1 MDKTYRYERKF
12 ILPKNYSVDSIE
24 SVLIKS
30 RFSFTKQHEDRYVN
44 SIYFDNK
51 YLDSVKENLDGVV
64 SKKKIRLRWYGSHNL
79 IQNPRLEVKL
89 KMGYLNTKKIFELKN
104 FKIKFS
110 ENNLNNIHSI
120 LLKKY
125 NFLNNYKIVTSTHY
139 VRKYFISIINNI
151 RATIDTDIFYKKL
164 RQLNNFN
171 LNNKDSRPI
180 LELKYKTADDDY
192 VRTNLKNLTLRFSK
206 NSKYIN
212 SLILQ

>member
-1 MDKTYRYERKF
+1 MDNTYRYERKF
-12 ILPKNYSVDSIE
+12 ILPENYSVDSIE

-30 RFSFTKQHEDRYVN
+30 RFSFTKQYEDRYVN

-51 YLDSVKENLDGVV
+51 NLDSVKENLDGVV

-110 ENNLNNIHSI
+110 ENNLNNINSI

-139 VRKYFISIINNI
+139 IRKYFISIINNI

-192 VRTNLKNLTLRFSK
+192 VRANLKNLTLRFSK

>member
-110 ENNLNNIHSI
+110 ENNLNNINSI

>member
-1 MDKTYRYERKF
+1 MDNTYRYERKF
-12 ILPKNYSVDSIE
+12 ILPKNYSVDRIE

-110 ENNLNNIHSI
+110 ENNLNNINSI

-139 VRKYFISIINNI
+139 IRKYFISIINNI

>member
-1 MDKTYRYERKF
+1 MDNTYRYERKF

-30 RFSFTKQHEDRYVN
+30 RFSFTKQYEDRYVN

-51 YLDSVKENLDGVV
+51 NLDSVKENLDGVV

-110 ENNLNNIHSI
+110 ENNLNNINSI

-139 VRKYFISIINNI
+139 IRKYFISIINNI

-164 RQLNNFN
+164 KQLNNFN

>member
-1 MDKTYRYERKF
+1 MDNTYRYERKF

-51 YLDSVKENLDGVV
+51 NLDSVKENLDGVV

-104 FKIKFS
+104 LEKGLRSKEIQKM
-110 ENNLNNIHSI
+110 L
-120 LLKKY
+120 
-125 NFLNNYKIVTSTHY
+125 
-139 VRKYFISIINNI
+139 INNSPSDQI
-151 RATIDTDIFYKKL
+151 IKILKD
-164 RQLNNFN
+164 FN
-171 LNNKDSRPI
+171 
-180 LELKYKTADDDY
+180 
-192 VRTNLKNLTLRFSK
+192 TLAK
-206 NSKYIN
+206 
-212 SLILQ
+212 

>member
-30 RFSFTKQHEDRYVN
+30 RFSFTKQYEDRYVN

-51 YLDSVKENLDGVV
+51 NLDSVKENLDGVV

-110 ENNLNNIHSI
+110 ENNLNNINSI

-139 VRKYFISIINNI
+139 IRKYFISIINNI

>member
-1 MDKTYRYERKF
+1 MDNTYRYERKF

-30 RFSFTKQHEDRYVN
+30 RFSFTKQYEDRYVN

-51 YLDSVKENLDGVV
+51 NLDSVKENLDGVV

-104 FKIKFS
+104 IKLKFS
-110 ENNLNNIHSI
+110 ENNLNNINSI

-139 VRKYFISIINNI
+139 IRKYFISIINNI

>member
-1 MDKTYRYERKF
+1 MDNTYRYERKF

-110 ENNLNNIHSI
+110 ENNLNNINSI

-139 VRKYFISIINNI
+139 IRKYFISIINNI

>member
-30 RFSFTKQHEDRYVN
+30 RFSFTKQYEDRYVN

-51 YLDSVKENLDGVV
+51 NLDSVKENLDGVV

-110 ENNLNNIHSI
+110 ENNLNNINSI

-139 VRKYFISIINNI
+139 IRKYFISIINNI

-212 SLILQ
+212 S

>member
-1 MDKTYRYERKF
+1 MDNTYRYERKF

-30 RFSFTKQHEDRYVN
+30 RFSFTKQYEDRYVN

-51 YLDSVKENLDGVV
+51 NLDSVKENLDGVV

-110 ENNLNNIHSI
+110 ENNLNNINSI

-139 VRKYFISIINNI
+139 IRKYFISIINNI

-192 VRTNLKNLTLRFSK
+192 VRANLKNLTLRFSK

>member
-1 MDKTYRYERKF
+1 MDNTYRYERKF

-51 YLDSVKENLDGVV
+51 NLDSVKENLDGVV

-110 ENNLNNIHSI
+110 ENNLNNINSM

-139 VRKYFISIINNI
+139 IRKYFISIINNI

>member
-44 SIYFDNK
+44 SLYFDNK
-51 YLDSVKENLDGVV
+51 NLDSVKENLDGVV

-89 KMGYLNTKKIFELKN
+89 KMGYLITKKIFELKN

>member
-1 MDKTYRYERKF
+1 MDNTYRYERKF

-51 YLDSVKENLDGVV
+51 NLDSVKENLDGVV

-110 ENNLNNIHSI
+110 ENNLNNINSI

-139 VRKYFISIINNI
+139 IRKYFISIINNI

>member
-1 MDKTYRYERKF
+1 MDNTYRYERKF

-110 ENNLNNIHSI
+110 ENNLNNINSI

-139 VRKYFISIINNI
+139 IRKYFISIINNI

-192 VRTNLKNLTLRFSK
+192 VKTNLKNLTLRFSK

>member
-1 MDKTYRYERKF
+1 
-12 ILPKNYSVDSIE
+12 
-24 SVLIKS
+24 
-30 RFSFTKQHEDRYVN
+30 
-44 SIYFDNK
+44 
-51 YLDSVKENLDGVV
+51 
-64 SKKKIRLRWYGSHNL
+64 
-79 IQNPRLEVKL
+79 
-89 KMGYLNTKKIFELKN
+89 MGYLNTKKIFELKN

-110 ENNLNNIHSI
+110 ENNLNNINSI

-139 VRKYFISIINNI
+139 IRKYFISIINNI

>member
-110 ENNLNNIHSI
+110 ENNLNNINSI

-139 VRKYFISIINNI
+139 IRKYFISIINNI

>member
-1 MDKTYRYERKF
+1 MDNTYRYERKF
-12 ILPKNYSVDSIE
+12 ILPENYSVDSIE

-30 RFSFTKQHEDRYVN
+30 RFSFTKQYEDRYVN

-51 YLDSVKENLDGVV
+51 NLDSVKENLDGVV

-104 FKIKFS
+104 IKLKFS
-110 ENNLNNIHSI
+110 ENNLNNINSI

-139 VRKYFISIINNI
+139 IRKYFISIINNI

-192 VRTNLKNLTLRFSK
+192 VRANLKNLTLRFSK

>member
-1 MDKTYRYERKF
+1 MDNTYRYERKF

-30 RFSFTKQHEDRYVN
+30 RFSFTKQYEDRYVN

-51 YLDSVKENLDGVV
+51 NLDSVKENLDGVV

-139 VRKYFISIINNI
+139 IRKYFISIINNI

>member
-51 YLDSVKENLDGVV
+51 NLDSVKENLDGVV

-110 ENNLNNIHSI
+110 ENNLNNINSI

-139 VRKYFISIINNI
+139 IRKYFISIINNI

>member
-1 MDKTYRYERKF
+1 MDNTYRYERKF

-64 SKKKIRLRWYGSHNL
+64 SKKKIILRWYGSHNL

-110 ENNLNNIHSI
+110 ENNLNNINSI

-139 VRKYFISIINNI
+139 IRKYFISIINNI

-212 SLILQ
+212 SLSLQ

>member
-1 MDKTYRYERKF
+1 MDNTYRYERKF

-30 RFSFTKQHEDRYVN
+30 RFSFTKQYEDRYVN

-51 YLDSVKENLDGVV
+51 NLDSVKENLDGVV

-110 ENNLNNIHSI
+110 ENNLNNINSI

-139 VRKYFISIINNI
+139 IRKYFISIINNI

>member
-1 MDKTYRYERKF
+1 MDNTYRYERKF

-110 ENNLNNIHSI
+110 ENNLNNINSI